1 MKEIWKEVPFDA
13 RYKISNKGN
22 VKSLVYGYERLLKP
36 VLGHTGY
43 YFVRIKSKAYMVH
56 RLVALAFIPTKD
68 TLLHIDHKDGNK
80 LNNNVDN
87 LRWCTQKENNNNPI
101 TKTRISQSLIG
112 GKRTEE
118 QKQRMKEAQQKAKP
132 MLGKHHSKE
141 TSEKFKQ
148 RKPPMLG
155 KFGSENPNSMSVAII
170 NDNGQIVECFASSL
184 LAHKKYGI
192 ARESICRCCN
202 GKQKTAGGYKWA
214 YIPKIYITKE
224 IEL

>member
-13 RYKISNKGN
+13 RYKVSNKGN

-68 TLLHIDHKDGNK
+68 TLLHIDHTDGNK

-87 LRWCTQKENNNNPI
+87 LRWRTQKENNNNPI
-101 TKTRISQSLIG
+101 TKERISKALLGS
-112 GKRTEE
+112 KRTKE
-118 QKQRMKEAQQKAKP
+118 QKQRMKEAQQKAKT
-132 MLGKHHSKE
+132 MLGKHPSKE
-141 TSEKFKQ
+141 TLEKFKY
-148 RKPPMLG
+148 RKNGMKG
-155 KFGSENPNSMSVAII
+155 KFGKDNPNSKPVAMLDI
-170 NDNGQIVECFASSL
+170 NGNIVKMFASSL
-184 LAHKKYGI
+184 IVFQQYGI
-192 ARESICRCCN
+192 DRGSICRCCN
-202 GKQKTAGGYKWA
+202 GKQKTAGGYRWK
-214 YIPKIYITKE
+214 YIDKT

>member
-1 MKEIWKEVPFDA
+1 MEEIWKEVPFDA
-13 RYKISNKGN
+13 RYKVSNKGN
-22 VKSLVYGYERLLKP
+22 IKSLVYGYERLLKP

-101 TKTRISQSLIG
+101 TKERISKALLGS
-112 GKRTEE
+112 KRTEE

-141 TSEKFKQ
+141 TLEKFKY
-148 RKPPMLG
+148 RKNGMKG
-155 KFGSENPNSMSVAII
+155 KFWKCNPNSKPVAMLDI
-170 NDNGQIVECFASSL
+170 NGKILKMFANSL
-184 LAHKKYGI
+184 IAFQQHGI
-192 ARESICRCCN
+192 DRGSICKCCN
-202 GKQKTAGGYKWA
+202 GKRKTAGGYRWK
-214 YIPKIYITKE
+214 YIE
-224 IEL
+224 

>member
-13 RYKISNKGN
+13 RYKVSNKGN
-22 VKSLVYGYERLLKP
+22 IKSLVYGYERLLKP
-36 VLGHTGY
+36 VLSHTGY

-68 TLLHIDHKDGNK
+68 ILLHIDHKDGNK

-101 TKTRISQSLIG
+101 TRARISKRLMG
-112 GKRTEE
+112 GKRTPE
-118 QKQRMKEAQQKAKP
+118 QRERMSAAQRKVKSRI
-132 MLGKHHSKE
+132 GKHHSKE
-141 TSEKFKQ
+141 TLEKFKY
-148 RKPPMLG
+148 RRNGMKG
-155 KFGSENPNSMSVAII
+155 KFGKDNPNSKPVAMIDEKG
-170 NDNGQIVECFASSL
+170 NIVEVFDSSL
-184 LAHKKYGI
+184 IVNRVYGI

-202 GKQKTAGGYKWA
+202 GKQKTAGGHMWK
-214 YIPKIYITKE
+214 YIDKK

>member
-1 MKEIWKEVPFDA
+1 MEEIWKEVPFDA
-13 RYKISNKGN
+13 RYKVSNKGN
-22 VKSLVYGYERLLKP
+22 IKSLVYGYERLLKP

-101 TKTRISQSLIG
+101 TKERISKALLGS
-112 GKRTEE
+112 KRTEE

-141 TSEKFKQ
+141 TLEKFKY
-148 RKPPMLG
+148 RKNGMKG
-155 KFGSENPNSMSVAII
+155 KFGKYNPNSKPVAMLDI
-170 NDNGQIVECFASSL
+170 NGNILKMFANSL
-184 LAHKKYGI
+184 IAFQQHGI
-192 ARESICRCCN
+192 DRGSICKCCN
-202 GKQKTAGGYKWA
+202 GKRKTAGGYRWK
-214 YIPKIYITKE
+214 YIE
-224 IEL
+224 

>member
-1 MKEIWKEVPFDA
+1 MEEIWKEVPFDA
-13 RYKISNKGN
+13 RYKVSNKGN
-22 VKSLVYGYERLLKP
+22 IKSLVYGYERLLKP

-101 TKTRISQSLIG
+101 TKERISKALLGS
-112 GKRTEE
+112 KRTEE

-141 TSEKFKQ
+141 TLEKFKY
-148 RKPPMLG
+148 KKNGMKG
-155 KFGSENPNSMSVAII
+155 KFGKYNPNSKPVAMLDI
-170 NDNGQIVECFASSL
+170 NGNILKMFANSL
-184 LAHKKYGI
+184 IAFQQHGI
-192 ARESICRCCN
+192 DRGSICKCCN
-202 GKQKTAGGYKWA
+202 GKRKTAGGYKWK
-214 YIPKIYITKE
+214 YIE
-224 IEL
+224 